1 MVGITLAPH
10 TGIEGGFGI
19 LIAGEIFL
27 KILIGSG
34 GALVD
39 GRVGSG
45 ADGNDGVGGETEE
58 EEKGGEKNDF
68 KK

>member
-1 MVGITLAPH
+1 M
-10 TGIEGGFGI
+10 
-19 LIAGEIFL
+19 IAGEIFL

-34 GALVD
+34 VALVD
-39 GRVGSG
+39 GRIGGG

-58 EEKGGEKNDF
+58 EKKGGEKNDF

>member
-1 MVGITLAPH
+1 
-10 TGIEGGFGI
+10 

-34 GALVD
+34 VALVD